1 MKVCKVIL
9 CTFGLPHKKGKAL
22 RVRDVQSSTDE
33 EVLDRVI
40 SKCRAQLLTSRIF
53 LSNGQIAD
61 VVRDEHGEVYSYFTK
76 EA

>member
-1 MKVCKVIL
+1 MKVCKMIF
-9 CTFGLPHKKGKAL
+9 CAFGLPHKKGKAL
-22 RVRDVQSSTDE
+22 RVRTVQGSTDE
-33 EVLDRVI
+33 EILDRVI
-40 SKCRAQLLTSRIF
+40 SKCRTQHLTSRIF